1 MSLEAL
7 LKEHIRSHG
16 AMNIADY
23 MVLALSHPEY
33 GYYIRK
39 DPLGIKGDFI
49 TAPEISQVFG
59 ELVGA
64 WLVTQ
69 WIMMGKPKSA
79 LAELG
84 PGRGTLM
91 ADILRATSKVKG
103 FHESISVHLME
114 ISPTLRQKQW
124 NSLAGKHPDIQWH
137 LGFGEIPDKPLLLV
151 ANEFF
156 DALPIR
162 QFLHLDTGW
171 RERKIALDP
180 RGNLHF
186 ILEHASPPAPL
197 KDEAI
202 SDSYYEYCDAA
213 TQLALVLGNRIITY
227 GGSALIID
235 YGYEGS
241 HGDTLQSV
249 KNNAYHDVL
258 TDPGSADITAHVDF
272 YNLIR
277 SSVIGG
283 AMAYGPVPQGSF
295 LTRLGAIER
304 TETLLKKATAKQKKS
319 LVSGLARL
327 TAKEEMGE
335 LFKVLCL
342 VHPDLPKPEGF

>member
-1 MSLEAL
+1 VTLDKLIAD
-7 LKEHIRSHG
+7 HIRTHG
-16 AMNIADY
+16 PITVGDY
-23 MVLALSHPEY
+23 MVQALAHPEL

-39 DPLGIKGDFI
+39 DPFGIQGDFI
-49 TAPEISQVFG
+49 TAPETSQVFG
-59 ELVGA
+59 EIIGA

-69 WIMMGKPKSA
+69 WVMMGKPKAA
-79 LAELG
+79 LAEIG

-114 ISPTLRQKQW
+114 ISPVLRQKQW

-162 QFLHLDTGW
+162 QLLHLENGW
-171 RERKIALDP
+171 MERKVALDK
-180 RGNLHF
+180 RGALHF
-186 ILEHASPPAPL
+186 IIEPATPPEVLAHEPV
-197 KDEAI
+197 
-202 SDSYYEYCDAA
+202 SDDYYEYSDAA
-213 TQLALVLGNRIITY
+213 SLMATAIGDRILTY

-235 YGYEGS
+235 YGYEEG
-241 HGDTLQSV
+241 HGDTLQAM
-249 KNNAYHDVL
+249 KNHQYHDVL

-272 YNLIR
+272 NNLIHAA
-277 SSVIGG
+277 VAGG
-283 AMAYGPVPQGSF
+283 ANAYGTVSQASF
-295 LTRLGAIER
+295 LLSLGAKER
-304 TETLLKKATAKQKKS
+304 TDMLCLKAMAKQKK
-319 LVSGLARL
+319 LLTTGLDRL
-327 TAKEEMGE
+327 TSPSHMGE

-342 VHPDLPKPEGF
+342 VDPTLPKPEGF